1 MTTTVKTTSA
11 TVKKIHSDDS
21 KINQIQSW
29 LKTSIAQL
37 NASIASLTTA
47 ANAPTTAVTSVTAS
61 APLASSGGLTPNLS
75 LTSPL
80 GAANGGTGRA
90 TLTAHAVLLGEG
102 TSAAGFATV
111 GTAGNVLTD
120 QGSGADPIFAAPT
133 APNFVQSSAVTGSGT
148 TTVSGTTGNIQK
160 KRSGSVLVIG
170 SCSGTIAAPDTI
182 TVTLVRDLAGTPTT
196 IATQTVTAST
206 FTLSYS
212 VTLQWIDTLPDALT
226 HTYSIR
232 LSGSQN
238 NTVAANQAL
247 IVANEL

>member
-1 MTTTVKTTSA
+1 MATTKTTTGP
-11 TVKKIHSDDS
+11 VKKIQSDDS
-21 KINQIQSW
+21 QFNLFQSW
-29 LKTSIAQL
+29 LKTTIGQINTSIAT
-37 NASIASLTTA
+37 LTKA
-47 ANAPTTAVTSVTAS
+47 ANAPTTTVTAVTAS

-102 TSAAGFATV
+102 TSAAGFATI
-111 GTAGNVLTD
+111 GTVGNVLTD

-160 KRSGSVLVIG
+160 KRSGSVLVMG
-170 SCSGTIAAPDTI
+170 SCSGTTAAGDTI

-196 IATQTVTAST
+196 IATQTVKTSVLAPE
-206 FTLSYS
+206 SYS

-226 HTYSIR
+226 HTYSIQ